1 MNFNQNTSYIAPVNV
16 DPQDESRED
25 RGKYRDEAKR
35 KEEERKLLTQNID
48 MGIEPEEFLQLF
60 IEDM

>member
-1 MNFNQNTSYIAPVNV
+1 MNFNQNSPYIPPVDV
-16 DPQDESRED
+16 DPRDEMRED
-25 RGKYRDEAKR
+25 QSKYRNEVKR
-35 KEEERKLLTQNID
+35 KEEEKQLLNQNMD